1 MKEFVDQEL
10 GNKHAYTWAIHTPKA
25 SIEGGEQPHAHIMFS
40 ERTQDG
46 INRSPDQFFKRY
58 NSKNPDR
65 GGCQKSN
72 TAKTAEQRRTELTA
86 LRERFAN
93 LQNRHLE
100 KMDMRAE

>member
-1 MKEFVDQEL
+1 MPTHGRFTHQRQALRAES
-10 GNKHAYTWAIHTPKA
+10 NHTPILCLV
-25 SIEGGEQPHAHIMFS
+25 SVH
-40 ERTQDG
+40 RTVL
-46 INRSPDQFFKRY
+46 IAVLTNFLNATTVKT
-58 NSKNPDR
+58 PDR